1 MDTWSRDSNLHSGPL
16 KLPAFFFFLQIKPR
30 MKKSL
35 RDKIPTALRLAPTRG
50 GTGLWYRSINGL
62 SCSTVESLYFYVS
75 QNKLSNLRSILGS
88 LSLSRVRVS
97 KGLGGPGSAWTFWR
111 NWPKIGGTWDQ
122 LVAFALLALSLY
134 AVFSVQWSMRYAI
147 NRWNNERVW
156 PYNLN

>member
-1 MDTWSRDSNLHSGPL
+1 MDTWSRDSNLHSSPL
-16 KLPAFFFFLQIKPR
+16 KLPALFSFFKLNRVWKNPFVIRYRLL
-30 MKKSL
+30 SDLL
-35 RDKIPTALRLAPTRG
+35 RRG

-97 KGLGGPGSAWTFWR
+97 KGLGGPGSVWTFWR